1 MTERCPSPTRR
12 LRAAAGLAAFLLPL
26 LSLSPAAHAQSSTAR
41 IWFYRDYSPYVN
53 TNYATVSING
63 VVAGSVD
70 PYGGAIYRDVPP
82 GHYHLTASSYVPD
95 PSQSTNLDLASG
107 QEAYVK
113 IESLPSW
120 QTPSLSST

>member
-1 MTERCPSPTRR
+1 MIERCPSPTRR
-12 LRAAAGLAAFLLPL
+12 LRAAAGFAAFLLPL
-26 LSLSPAAHAQSSTAR
+26 ISPAPAAHAQSPTAR

-70 PYGGAIYRDVPP
+70 PYGGAIYRHVPP

-95 PSQSTNLDLASG
+95 PSQSIKLDLVGA

-113 IESLPSW
+113 IGILPSW
-120 QTPSLSST
+120 QRP